1 LTLAEFTR
9 DHIEGVLDD
18 SHVCEGS
25 PHVELPL
32 ALERRGPQPESRP
45 MTNGKEAGRDAASE
59 SKHDPESGWLQRVEH
74 DVEEIV
80 QEPPPVMFLHVLKID
95 LPYIVMLL
103 AAVLGIGMATFTG
116 EMTPIY
122 WEILTPLYAVTCI
135 HMGWR
140 QTEDR
145 EARVRLVWTQ
155 AAHWLAVLVAMY
167 VIYLPRVQDV
177 MNNNAAGITLMT
189 ILALATV
196 LAGIHASTW
205 QISAV
210 GLVLA
215 ISIPIVA
222 WIQQSALILTIVSVV
237 LVFVLLVGAS
247 LWWTTHKEKGKLSD
261 AAG

>member
-1 LTLAEFTR
+1 MTKG
-9 DHIEGVLDD
+9 H
-18 SHVCEGS
+18 
-25 PHVELPL
+25 
-32 ALERRGPQPESRP
+32 ES
-45 MTNGKEAGRDAASE
+45 GRDAGAAT
-59 SKHDPESGWLQRVEH
+59 KGAGTPESGWLHKVEH
-74 DVEEIV
+74 EVEEIAHGVEEIAHEVEEIV
-80 QEPPPVMFLHVLKID
+80 QEPPPALFLHVLRID

-122 WEILTPLYAVTCI
+122 WEILTPLYAIICI
-135 HMGWR
+135 HTGWR
-140 QTEDR
+140 KTEDR
-145 EARVRLVWTQ
+145 EARLKLVWTQ
-155 AAHWLAVLVAMY
+155 SAHWLSVLVAMY

-196 LAGIHASTW
+196 LAGIHAAAW

-215 ISIPIVA
+215 ISIPIIA
-222 WIQQSALILTIVSVV
+222 WIQQSALILTIVVIV
-237 LVFVLLVGAS
+237 LVFALLVGAS
-247 LWWTTHKEKGKLSD
+247 LWWTTHKEKRKLSD